1 MFAWDDP
8 HSRAD
13 EDLAGAPI
21 DAFAIAMGACQL
33 ELLRQIAKLPSAEHH
48 WERWGARDG
57 AHWLAMRLGISYWKA
72 ARMRHAATALLELP
86 RLSSALGDGTLG
98 LDKVLELAR
107 FAKPG
112 EEVELI
118 SWATT
123 QTAARI
129 RREGDRRRRPES
141 EEVREV
147 ERTRSVHWWFQDGSF
162 ELEASLPAAQ
172 GATVAKALERVAETI
187 PVMPGE
193 EGADGSEQRR
203 ADALVA
209 LCAGRLASDPDPDR
223 ATVVV
228 HAQLADLNGS
238 GAGSEIESGGIVAPA
253 SVQRL
258 LCDARIQVLI
268 EDGHGEVVGVSSTR
282 REPPA
287 WMVRQVRHRDRTCR
301 FPGCDAARYTQA
313 HHIRFWSQGGRTELE
328 NLVLICGF
336 HHRLVHE
343 HGWRLRRDAHGHVRW
358 LWPDGTPHRPGH
370 SPDEQ
375 AWAEI
380 AKRLARHRTRPQRS
394 PGPAP
399 GTEVHLPVRRELM
412 VSRT

>member
-8 HSRAD
+8 YSRAD
-13 EDLAGAPI
+13 EDVAGAPI
-21 DAFAIAMGACQL
+21 DALSIAMGACQL
-33 ELLRQIAKLPSAEHH
+33 ELLRRITELPGDGHD

-57 AHWLAMRLGISYWKA
+57 AHWLGMRMGISYWKA
-72 ARMRHAATALLELP
+72 SRMLQAASALGELP
-86 RLSSALGDGTLG
+86 RLSAALRDGALE

-107 FAKPG
+107 FATASD
-112 EEVELI
+112 EAELI

-123 QTAARI
+123 HAASRI
-129 RREGDRRRRPES
+129 RREGDRRRRQEA
-141 EEVREV
+141 EEVREI

-193 EGADGSEQRR
+193 EGAYGSEQRR
-203 ADALVA
+203 ADALVV
-209 LCAGRLASDPDPDR
+209 LCSGRLASDPDPDR

-238 GAGSEIESGGIVAPA
+238 GAGSEIESGDVVAPA

-258 LCDARIQVLI
+258 LCDARAQVLI
-268 EDGHGEVVGVSSTR
+268 EDEHGEVVGVSSTR
-282 REPPA
+282 REPSA
-287 WMVRQVRHRDRTCR
+287 WMVRQVRYRDRTCR
-301 FPGCDAARYTQA
+301 FPGCDARRFTQA
-313 HHIRFWSQGGRTELE
+313 HHIRFWSNGGRTELS

-343 HGWRLRRDAHGHVRW
+343 HGWRISRGDDGTVRW
-358 LWPDGTPHRPGH
+358 LWPDGRAHRPGH
-370 SPDEQ
+370 SPDEE

-380 AKRLARHRTRPQRS
+380 ARRLAHHRSRRRRS

-399 GTEVHLPVRRELM
+399 ATEVHRPVRRELT